1 MDRAIQLSLLVAF
14 AQAHGNHGHG
24 GAVSGEDLP
33 WGLAFGLNFAAAV
46 STLVGA
52 GAVVCNASL
61 RAKLNDPTSPML
73 VRFLSPPLQ
82 PRLFASP
89 MFVSAHLL
97 G

>member
-1 MDRAIQLSLLVAF
+1 MPLFVEPITLHTMDHLIRFSLLVAL

-52 GAVVCNASL
+52 GAVICNASL

-73 VRFLSPPLQ
+73 VRFLS
-82 PRLFASP
+82 F
-89 MFVSAHLL
+89 SAGILL
-97 G
+97 